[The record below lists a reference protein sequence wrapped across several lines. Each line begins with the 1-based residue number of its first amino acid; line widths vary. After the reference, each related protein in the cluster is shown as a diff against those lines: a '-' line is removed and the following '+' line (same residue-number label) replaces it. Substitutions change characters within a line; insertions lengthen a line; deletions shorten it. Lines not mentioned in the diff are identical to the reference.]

1 MVAQASDPATTFGDE
16 LRRSRLDQGMT
27 RKELAARS
35 GVSYVNIRRIET
47 TRQVPQEG
55 TLIALAKALSLPVA
69 TLLQWR

>member
-1 MVAQASDPATTFGDE
+1 MVAQAADPAATFGVE
-16 LRRSRLDQGMT
+16 LRTARLERGMT

-47 TRQVPQEG
+47 TTQLPQEG
-55 TLIALAKALSLPVA
+55 TLIGLAKALDLPIA